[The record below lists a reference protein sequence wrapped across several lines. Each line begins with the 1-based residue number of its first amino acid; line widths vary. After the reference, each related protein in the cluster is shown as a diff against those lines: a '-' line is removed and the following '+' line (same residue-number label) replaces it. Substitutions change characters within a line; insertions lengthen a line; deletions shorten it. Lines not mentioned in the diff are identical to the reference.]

1 MLNVV
6 PDAVT
11 FINLTSKVQVYQSL
25 EDRKFKITE
34 GFGTNRNDDISGL
47 HRVVG
52 SKVDS
57 PYYNP
62 LRTGSSDITLRLPAA
77 ATFFFQL

>member
-1 MLNVV
+1 MLL
-6 PDAVT
+6 PDAAT
-11 FINLTSKVQVYQSL
+11 FINLTRNTGIPILRRSEVQT
-25 EDRKFKITE
+25 TE

-77 ATFFFQL
+77 ATFFSIMIWG